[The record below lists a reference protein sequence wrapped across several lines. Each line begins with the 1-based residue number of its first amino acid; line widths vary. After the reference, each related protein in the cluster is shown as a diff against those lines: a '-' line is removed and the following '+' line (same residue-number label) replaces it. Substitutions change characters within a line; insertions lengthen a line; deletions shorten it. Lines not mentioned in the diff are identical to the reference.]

1 MKKKISANPFIGTKG
16 EDGMFQYKEGRF
28 TIRYA
33 ITYPK
38 TPNEKII
45 PQWISVKIKLAF
57 RKNILEKI
65 KEEIVD
71 FWHYQKWLI
80 LFHPSTIAVL
90 IFIAIFVYFGA
101 IEFQP
106 HKGYLIRWVAS
117 RAIGVSPD
125 AIEYEGG
132 GWIRVHGTRVAINK
146 EIEPFNYDVNFFRWL
161 VFNDAGSVTRY
172 RGKEYGAVTQ
182 PVGYNAA
189 GEVYIKKEGKLKKGE
204 IKEGAIKWD
213 EPEVVS
219 IREGKPIR
227 GHAIETTTN
236 KVELRDK

>member
-1 MKKKISANPFIGTKG
+1 MKKKIMANPFIGTKDA
-16 EDGMFQYKEGRF
+16 DGTFKYKEGNF
-28 TIRYA
+28 AIRYA
-33 ITYPK
+33 IIGPVK
-38 TPNEKII
+38 PNEKNI
-45 PQWISVKIKLAF
+45 PRWISIKIRAASYEMFLKKL
-57 RKNILEKI
+57 KKDLE
-65 KEEIVD
+65 D
-71 FWHYQKWLI
+71 FWRYQKWLVF
-80 LFHPSTIAVL
+80 FHPSTISVL
-90 IFIAIFVYFGA
+90 IFIAIFIYFGA

-106 HKGYLIRWVAS
+106 GKGYIMRWMAS

-125 AIEYEGG
+125 AIEYKGD
-132 GWIRVHGTRVAINK
+132 GWIRVYGTRVAINK

-172 RGKEYGAVTQ
+172 RGREYGAVTQ
-182 PVGYNAA
+182 PVGYDAA

-204 IKEGAIKWD
+204 IEEGAIKWV

-227 GHAIETTTN
+227 GHAVETTTN